1 MYEVPVKI
9 YNISKKTKSVNIKHP
24 HGLFK
29 VDTDK
34 KNKRSQIAPGINLEI
49 LVIFETDQNIT
60 EDQFDQIVI
69 TSENDFKLILPLKA
83 YLPQPLVQFEPLINL
98 GFVPVNTKKMETI
111 QFLNDGAQA
120 TVISLKLESKNQELH
135 LDREQIN
142 LPAFN
147 AKIPEEKRK
156 QCVTI
161 SFEPTETQNLHEKIE
176 VKQITGDKIKD
187 LGFIEVIATSV
198 VQQMSIV
205 FEEGGGP
212 QTDINFGL
220 LYHGQ
225 RKECSAFLVN
235 NGPREMSYKF
245 FFHPNKSRKDF
256 NGNYDDDDFASTPEE
271 AGLEM
276 TQRILSAEPVMGFV
290 KPYSQIPIKF
300 LCNTKIKQQEKG
312 WKVTLCP
319 EYDINN
325 KDKPKNLRDQ
335 LNKTEHFQS
344 LAAVKFEEAFVNKL
358 SAKDT
363 EEDFCKTIS
372 VYMEVKAI
380 FPDITID
387 KTSLNFWECNLKEKK
402 VITITITNKNEELPI
417 DFSFGK
423 IPHFTVEPRTGIIK
437 PSYPNTVSQ
446 ATVNVYFHP
455 ENIGKFADVLT
466 MKYVNNMY
474 EIPIRIFGVC
484 KGMNK
489 NKKMTGTL
497 LANENLNKN
506 YNDINST
513 GGIKKNLADA
523 QYVPDEFALDFTEQ
537 KHKKID
543 QKTRLQRLHNDI
555 LDEVVNKIQKTDEL
569 KSPNEKGFNPSNE
582 LIKNF
587 EDHFKVYT
595 ELVSQKDKANA
606 DLTRMRLER
615 QKRKTTHYQIDQNA
629 KINQVDQLMQLP
641 GNRLD
646 SPRLK
651 LPEPKDTLW
660 VVKPIGQYEPAYL
673 EESVQKA
680 IGKTA
685 EDMPESV
692 NNVRGENSNKTGE
705 I

>member
-1 MYEVPVKI
+1 MVY
-9 YNISKKTKSVNIKHP
+9 SKQTQI
-24 HGLFK
+24 
-29 VDTDK
+29 

-111 QFLNDGAQA
+111 QFLNDGAQS

-161 SFEPTETQNLHEKIE
+161 SFEPLETQNLHEKIE

-235 NGPREMSYKF
+235 NGPREMSYK

-363 EEDFCKTIS
+363 EEDF
-372 VYMEVKAI
+372 VKLFLFI
-380 FPDITID
+380 WKLKLF
-387 KTSLNFWECNLKEKK
+387 SL
-402 VITITITNKNEELPI
+402 I
-417 DFSFGK
+417 
-423 IPHFTVEPRTGIIK
+423 
-437 PSYPNTVSQ
+437 
-446 ATVNVYFHP
+446 
-455 ENIGKFADVLT
+455 
-466 MKYVNNMY
+466 
-474 EIPIRIFGVC
+474 
-484 KGMNK
+484 
-489 NKKMTGTL
+489 
-497 LANENLNKN
+497 
-506 YNDINST
+506 
-513 GGIKKNLADA
+513 
-523 QYVPDEFALDFTEQ
+523 
-537 KHKKID
+537 
-543 QKTRLQRLHNDI
+543 LQ
-555 LDEVVNKIQKTDEL
+555 
-569 KSPNEKGFNPSNE
+569 
-582 LIKNF
+582 LIK
-587 EDHFKVYT
+587 H
-595 ELVSQKDKANA
+595 
-606 DLTRMRLER
+606 
-615 QKRKTTHYQIDQNA
+615 H
-629 KINQVDQLMQLP
+629 
-641 GNRLD
+641 
-646 SPRLK
+646 
-651 LPEPKDTLW
+651 
-660 VVKPIGQYEPAYL
+660 
-673 EESVQKA
+673 
-680 IGKTA
+680 
-685 EDMPESV
+685 
-692 NNVRGENSNKTGE
+692 
-705 I
+705 

>member
-1 MYEVPVKI
+1 M
-9 YNISKKTKSVNIKHP
+9 
-24 HGLFK
+24 
-29 VDTDK
+29 
-34 KNKRSQIAPGINLEI
+34 
-49 LVIFETDQNIT
+49 
-60 EDQFDQIVI
+60 
-69 TSENDFKLILPLKA
+69 
-83 YLPQPLVQFEPLINL
+83 
-98 GFVPVNTKKMETI
+98 
-111 QFLNDGAQA
+111 
-120 TVISLKLESKNQELH
+120 
-135 LDREQIN
+135 
-142 LPAFN
+142 
-147 AKIPEEKRK
+147 
-156 QCVTI
+156 
-161 SFEPTETQNLHEKIE
+161 
-176 VKQITGDKIKD
+176 
-187 LGFIEVIATSV
+187 
-198 VQQMSIV
+198 
-205 FEEGGGP
+205 
-212 QTDINFGL
+212 
-220 LYHGQ
+220 
-225 RKECSAFLVN
+225 
-235 NGPREMSYKF
+235 
-245 FFHPNKSRKDF
+245 
-256 NGNYDDDDFASTPEE
+256 
-271 AGLEM
+271 
-276 TQRILSAEPVMGFV
+276 
-290 KPYSQIPIKF
+290 
-300 LCNTKIKQQEKG
+300 
-312 WKVTLCP
+312 
-319 EYDINN
+319 
-325 KDKPKNLRDQ
+325 
-335 LNKTEHFQS
+335 
-344 LAAVKFEEAFVNKL
+344 
-358 SAKDT
+358 
-363 EEDFCKTIS
+363 
-372 VYMEVKAI
+372 
-380 FPDITID
+380 
-387 KTSLNFWECNLKEKK
+387 
-402 VITITITNKNEELPI
+402 
-417 DFSFGK
+417 
-423 IPHFTVEPRTGIIK
+423 IK
-437 PSYPNTVSQ
+437 PSYPNTISQ

-497 LANENLNKN
+497 LANESLSKK

-543 QKTRLQRLHNDI
+543 QKTRLQRLHKDI
-555 LDEVVNKIQKTDEL
+555 LDEVVTKIQKTDEL

-595 ELVSQKDKANA
+595 ELVSQKDRANA

-615 QKRKTTHYQIDQNA
+615 QKRKTTHYQIDPNA

-705 I
+705 IPRTHQEIRECNLELRGEDLQKIQVSSKELRMGQVFKNSEKSQTFWVKNNHRNYIFVKLEIDSA